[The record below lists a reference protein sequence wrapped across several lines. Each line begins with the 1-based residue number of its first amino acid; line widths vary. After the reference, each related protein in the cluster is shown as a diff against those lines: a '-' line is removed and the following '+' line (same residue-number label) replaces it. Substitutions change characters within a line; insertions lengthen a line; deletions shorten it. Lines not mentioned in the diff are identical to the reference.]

1 MQGRMHPF
9 TLTKRI
15 DICPGPDIH
24 SVPSHH
30 QHICANPGRTKRR
43 LHAGTCDFGSFPHIK
58 LQTENLSVHAYTPLS
73 LSHTHTEFGP
83 SVNSPGNIICKG
95 TAAGS
100 LERQNGRVG
109 SLSQTQIQTA
119 PHTLT
124 GQHVV

>member
-1 MQGRMHPF
+1 MHPF

-73 LSHTHTEFGP
+73 LSLTHTP
-83 SVNSPGNIICKG
+83 SLAPLLIAQEI
-95 TAAGS
+95 
-100 LERQNGRVG
+100 
-109 SLSQTQIQTA
+109 LSA
-119 PHTLT
+119 R
-124 GQHVV
+124 GQLQAH